1 MITPGRWYRLS
12 FRSTPEVLYFKGDT
26 TLKNGRLQGVQ
37 VEIDPTRPRRKPRVK
52 RVSVHAVLDDAA
64 RGGAGWQAVATVP
77 EEVSYAAVE
86 RSGPAS
92 GDLRRAPAKKRRS
105 RSSRSSRRSRGSR
118 RPRSGDR
125 REPGELIPTPY
136 RLVGER
142 IVFGPSKGGQQI
154 AIVISET
161 GAGDPIYQLVT
172 LHERGFQSV
181 PLAALR
187 DAAGVHTRKGH
198 YYTTFQE
205 ARSDLARLVK

>member
-26 TLKNGRLQGVQ
+26 ALKNGRLQGIQIEV
-37 VEIDPTRPRRKPRVK
+37 DPTRPRRKPRVK
-52 RVSVHAVLDDAA
+52 RASVHPVLDDAA
-64 RGGAGWQAVATVP
+64 RGGPGWQAVATVP
-77 EEVSYAAVE
+77 EEVSYAAAH
-86 RSGPAS
+86 GPGTAS
-92 GDLRRAPAKKRRS
+92 GDLRRTSAKKRRS
-105 RSSRSSRRSRGSR
+105 RGSRGSR

-136 RLVGER
+136 RLLGER

-187 DAAGVHTRKGH
+187 DAAGVHMRKGH